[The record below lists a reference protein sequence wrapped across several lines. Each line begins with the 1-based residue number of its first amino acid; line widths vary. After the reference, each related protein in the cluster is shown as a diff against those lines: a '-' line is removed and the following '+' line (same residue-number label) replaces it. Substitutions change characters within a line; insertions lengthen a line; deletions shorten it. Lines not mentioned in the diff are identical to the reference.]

1 MNERKLPGWGILDQ
15 VIHPEKMSLQWSNG
29 TCAGFKGGDTD
40 RTTCSAAEG
49 QDITGL
55 TEGSAAEGQ
64 DITGRTEGSAAEG
77 QDIKLG
83 EIFERIEKEFVEFA
97 MIWHKIKTKN
107 RYSQALRDQ
116 L

>member
-1 MNERKLPGWGILDQ
+1 MPALIGI
-15 VIHPEKMSLQWSNG
+15 V
-29 TCAGFKGGDTD
+29 
-40 RTTCSAAEG
+40 
-49 QDITGL
+49 
-55 TEGSAAEGQ
+55 
-64 DITGRTEGSAAEG
+64 
-77 QDIKLG
+77 G